1 MSEKCP
7 RCGQDKGLKITY
19 FNKMDG
25 TGLHLICTDCLDSFL
40 KKQPTNMV

>member
-7 RCGQDKGLKITY
+7 RCGQNKGLKITY

-25 TGLHLICTDCLDSFL
+25 TGMHILCTDCIDVFF
-40 KKQPTNMV
+40 KNQPPNM